1 MIMVQLPIT
10 FIQMNIRHLIQLFL
24 LSFFSLSHAKT
35 NRLSDL
41 KRIQK
46 GIYEEALPLCSI
58 DTTKKKNIAKKD
70 TPIPSSIQFNKES
83 QLEELLAKRKLVYE
97 KAPFIK
103 GYTIQLYMGSSR
115 TEALKLQDMASTL
128 QSTYIP
134 ELNYRQPNYTVWL
147 GFFSDKLEAYFFSL
161 ALAKKFPK
169 AMLRPFILTRQTYLN
184 YKNSFRG
191 D

>member
-1 MIMVQLPIT
+1 
-10 FIQMNIRHLIQLFL
+10 MNIRHLIQLFF

-35 NRLSDL
+35 NRLADL

-46 GIYEEALPLCSI
+46 GTYEEVLPLCSI
-58 DTTKKKNIAKKD
+58 ETTKKKNTSKKD
-70 TPIPSSIQFNKES
+70 PPLPFSIQFNKES

-115 TEALKLQDMASTL
+115 TEALKLQDMASAL

-134 ELNYRQPNYTVWL
+134 ELNYRQPNYTIWL
-147 GFFSDKLEAYFFSL
+147 GFFSDKLEACFFSL
-161 ALAKKFPK
+161 TLAKKFPR
-169 AMLRPFILTRQTYLN
+169 AMLRPFMLTRHTYLN
-184 YKNSFRG
+184 YKNGFRG